1 MQKLANRL
9 TNQGFANFTMFE
21 RTLQTEIN
29 ATSTSEERKK
39 FLRVMLAEL
48 IAIKG
53 NAAQKK
59 KFNDIL
65 PNFFE

>member
-39 FLRVMLAEL
+39 FLRVISLQNKS
-48 IAIKG
+48 I
-53 NAAQKK
+53 N
-59 KFNDIL
+59 
-65 PNFFE
+65 